1 MVATYVCVD
10 QTVKPVL
17 LFASGPSVLHSDAEV
32 WPCDDADVP
41 TEHVL
46 PPSAPHTLLLLE
58 ALT

>member
-1 MVATYVCVD
+1 MMATYACVD
-10 QTVKPVL
+10 RTVKPVL

-32 WPCDDADVP
+32 GPCDDAYAP
-41 TEHVL
+41 PEHVF